1 MIDQEDLENL
11 LTNPPNKMIG
21 KIVAT
26 VLEIQK
32 LLKTV
37 ILIVNGGQ
45 ATKHLQQSRDTI
57 IGGILGCSRILG
69 VVVFVMLLFVCLVEI
84 ALTGTLNQPYSL
96 AGKSRWT
103 FATAFIIFVILSLH
117 FIGVAILFALWI
129 YSICCFSM
137 IVVIILSTV
146 AVFNHWLAVFD
157 NWMKTG
163 GGLMI
168 FVMALAFTERLGSLF
183 DNNNQSLS
191 EDAPEI
197 KTTL

>member
-1 MIDQEDLENL
+1 MTDEEGSENQ
-11 LTNPPNKMIG
+11 LTNSPSKMIG
-21 KIVAT
+21 NIVAA
-26 VLEIQK
+26 VLEIRK

-45 ATKHLQQSRDTI
+45 ASRSLQQSRDTI
-57 IGGILGCSRILG
+57 ICSILGCGRVLG

-103 FATAFIIFVILSLH
+103 FATALIIFVILLLNC
-117 FIGVAILFALWI
+117 IGVAILFALWI
-129 YSICCFSM
+129 YSICCFCM
-137 IVVIILSTV
+137 IFVIILSTV

-168 FVMALAFTERLGSLF
+168 FGMALAFTERLGSLF

-191 EDAPEI
+191 KEI
-197 KTTL
+197 KSTL

>member
-1 MIDQEDLENL
+1 MSAQENLENR
-11 LTNPPNKMIG
+11 LTNLLNKMIG
-21 KIVAT
+21 NIVAA
-26 VLEIQK
+26 VIEIRK

-57 IGGILGCSRILG
+57 IGGILKCGRILG

-103 FATAFIIFVILSLH
+103 FATAFIIFVILLLH

-129 YSICCFSM
+129 YSICCFC
-137 IVVIILSTV
+137 IIFVIILSTV

-163 GGLMI
+163 GVLMI
-168 FVMALAFTERLGSLF
+168 FGMALAFTERLGSLF
-183 DNNNQSLS
+183 NNNNQPLS
-191 EDAPEI
+191 QDSPE
-197 KTTL
+197 KTIL

>member
-1 MIDQEDLENL
+1 MTDEEGSENQ
-11 LTNPPNKMIG
+11 LTISPDKMIG
-21 KIVAT
+21 NIVAA
-26 VLEIQK
+26 VLEIRK

-45 ATKHLQQSRDTI
+45 ATKHLQHSRDTI
-57 IGGILGCSRILG
+57 IGGILKCGRILG

-84 ALTGTLNQPYSL
+84 SLTGTLNQPYCL

-103 FATAFIIFVILSLH
+103 FATAFIIFVILLLH

-129 YSICCFSM
+129 YSICCFCM
-137 IVVIILSTV
+137 IFVIILSTV

-168 FVMALAFTERLGSLF
+168 FGMAFAFTERLGSLF
-183 DNNNQSLS
+183 NNNNQPLS
-191 EDAPEI
+191 QDSPE
-197 KTTL
+197 KTIL

>member
-1 MIDQEDLENL
+1 MTDQEDLENRP
-11 LTNPPNKMIG
+11 TNPPNKMIG

-26 VLEIQK
+26 VLGIQK

-45 ATKHLQQSRDTI
+45 ASRSLQQSRDTI
-57 IGGILGCSRILG
+57 INGILKCGRILG

-103 FATAFIIFVILSLH
+103 FATAFIIFVILLLH

-129 YSICCFSM
+129 YSICCFC
-137 IVVIILSTV
+137 IIFVIILSTV

-157 NWMKTG
+157 NWLKTG

-168 FVMALAFTERLGSLF
+168 FGMALAFTERLGSLF
-183 DNNNQSLS
+183 NNNNQPLS
-191 EDAPEI
+191 QDSPE
-197 KTTL
+197 KTIL

>member
-1 MIDQEDLENL
+1 MTDQEDLENR

-21 KIVAT
+21 KIVAA
-26 VLEIQK
+26 VLEIRK

-57 IGGILGCSRILG
+57 IGGILKCGRILG

-103 FATAFIIFVILSLH
+103 FATAFIIFVILLLH

-129 YSICCFSM
+129 YSICCFCM
-137 IVVIILSTV
+137 TFVIILSTV

-168 FVMALAFTERLGSLF
+168 FGMALAFTERLGSLF

-191 EDAPEI
+191 QDAPG
-197 KTTL
+197 KTIL

>member
-1 MIDQEDLENL
+1 MSAQENLENR
-11 LTNPPNKMIG
+11 LTNLLNKMIG
-21 KIVAT
+21 NIVAA
-26 VLEIQK
+26 VIEIRK

-45 ATKHLQQSRDTI
+45 ASRSLQQSRDTI
-57 IGGILGCSRILG
+57 ICSILGCGRVLG

-103 FATAFIIFVILSLH
+103 FATALIIFVILLLNC
-117 FIGVAILFALWI
+117 IGVAILFALWI
-129 YSICCFSM
+129 YSICCFCM
-137 IVVIILSTV
+137 LFVIFLSTV
-146 AVFNHWLAVFD
+146 AVSNHWLAVFD

-168 FVMALAFTERLGSLF
+168 FGMALAFTERLGSLF

-191 EDAPEI
+191 KEI
-197 KTTL
+197 KSTL

>member
-1 MIDQEDLENL
+1 
-11 LTNPPNKMIG
+11 MIG
-21 KIVAT
+21 NIVAA
-26 VLEIQK
+26 VLEIRK

-45 ATKHLQQSRDTI
+45 ATKHLQQSMNTI
-57 IGGILGCSRILG
+57 IGGILECGRILG

-84 ALTGTLNQPYSL
+84 ALTGKLSQSHSL

-103 FATAFIIFVILSLH
+103 FATAFIIFVILLLH

-129 YSICCFSM
+129 YSIVCFCM
-137 IVVIILSTV
+137 TFVIILSTV
-146 AVFNHWLAVFD
+146 AVFNHWLAMFD
-157 NWMKTG
+157 NWIKTG

-168 FVMALAFTERLGSLF
+168 FGMALAFTERLGSLF

-191 EDAPEI
+191 QDSPE

>member
-1 MIDQEDLENL
+1 MTDQEDLENR

-45 ATKHLQQSRDTI
+45 AKKHLQQSRDTI
-57 IGGILGCSRILG
+57 IGGILKCGRILG

-117 FIGVAILFALWI
+117 FIGVAILFALWV
-129 YSICCFSM
+129 YSICCFCM
-137 IVVIILSTV
+137 IFVIILSTV
-146 AVFNHWLAVFD
+146 AAFNHWLAVFD

-168 FVMALAFTERLGSLF
+168 FGMALAFTERLGSLF

-191 EDAPEI
+191 QDAPVKNI
-197 KTTL
+197 L

>member
-1 MIDQEDLENL
+1 MTDEEGSENQ
-11 LTNPPNKMIG
+11 LTNSPSKMIG
-21 KIVAT
+21 NIVAA
-26 VLEIQK
+26 VLEIRK

-45 ATKHLQQSRDTI
+45 ASRSLQQSRDTI
-57 IGGILGCSRILG
+57 ICSILGCGRVLG

-103 FATAFIIFVILSLH
+103 FATALIIFVILLLNC
-117 FIGVAILFALWI
+117 IGVAILFALWI
-129 YSICCFSM
+129 YSICCFCM
-137 IVVIILSTV
+137 IFVIILSTV
-146 AVFNHWLAVFD
+146 AVFSHWLAVFD

-168 FVMALAFTERLGSLF
+168 FGMALAFTERLGSLF

-191 EDAPEI
+191 KEI
-197 KTTL
+197 KSTL

>member
-1 MIDQEDLENL
+1 MTDPEDLENQ

-26 VLEIQK
+26 VLEIRK

-37 ILIVNGGQ
+37 ILIVNGEQ
-45 ATKHLQQSRDTI
+45 ASKSLQQSRDTI
-57 IGGILGCSRILG
+57 IGGILGCGRILR

-103 FATAFIIFVILSLH
+103 FATAFIIFVILLLH

-129 YSICCFSM
+129 YSICCFCM
-137 IVVIILSTV
+137 IFVIILSTV

-157 NWMKTG
+157 NWMKTE

-168 FVMALAFTERLGSLF
+168 FGMALAFTQRLGSLF

-191 EDAPEI
+191 QDAPEI

>member
-1 MIDQEDLENL
+1 MSDQENLENR
-11 LTNPPNKMIG
+11 LTNSPNKMIG
-21 KIVAT
+21 KLVAA
-26 VLEIQK
+26 VLEIRK

-45 ATKHLQQSRDTI
+45 ASRSLQQSRDTI
-57 IGGILGCSRILG
+57 ICSILGCGRVLG

-103 FATAFIIFVILSLH
+103 FATALIIFVILLLN

-129 YSICCFSM
+129 YSICCFCM
-137 IVVIILSTV
+137 IFVIILSTV

-168 FVMALAFTERLGSLF
+168 FGMALAFTERLGSLF
-183 DNNNQSLS
+183 NNNNEPLS
-191 EDAPEI
+191 QDSPE
-197 KTTL
+197 KTIL

>member
-1 MIDQEDLENL
+1 MTDQEDLKNQ

-21 KIVAT
+21 NIVAAF
-26 VLEIQK
+26 LEIQK
-32 LLKTV
+32 ILKTV

-57 IGGILGCSRILG
+57 IGGILKCGRILG

-103 FATAFIIFVILSLH
+103 FATALIIFVILLLN
-117 FIGVAILFALWI
+117 FIGVAILLALWI
-129 YSICCFSM
+129 YSICCFC
-137 IVVIILSTV
+137 IIFVIILSTV

-163 GGLMI
+163 GVLMI
-168 FVMALAFTERLGSLF
+168 FGMALAFTERLGSLF
-183 DNNNQSLS
+183 NNNNQPLS
-191 EDAPEI
+191 QDSPE
-197 KTTL
+197 KTIL

>member
-1 MIDQEDLENL
+1 MSAQENLENR
-11 LTNPPNKMIG
+11 LTNLLNKMIG
-21 KIVAT
+21 NIVAA
-26 VLEIQK
+26 VIEIRK

-57 IGGILGCSRILG
+57 IGGILKCGRILG

-103 FATAFIIFVILSLH
+103 FATAFIIFVILLLH

-129 YSICCFSM
+129 YSIFCFCM
-137 IVVIILSTV
+137 IFVIILSTV

-163 GGLMI
+163 GGLMV
-168 FVMALAFTERLGSLF
+168 FGMAFAFTERLGSLF
-183 DNNNQSLS
+183 NNNNQPLS
-191 EDAPEI
+191 QDLPE
-197 KTTL
+197 KTIL

>member
-1 MIDQEDLENL
+1 MTDQEDLENRP
-11 LTNPPNKMIG
+11 TNPPNKMIG

-57 IGGILGCSRILG
+57 IGGILKCGRILG

-84 ALTGTLNQPYSL
+84 ALTGKLNQPYSL

-103 FATAFIIFVILSLH
+103 FATALIIFVILLLNC
-117 FIGVAILFALWI
+117 IGVAILFALWI
-129 YSICCFSM
+129 YSICCFC
-137 IVVIILSTV
+137 IIFVIILSTV
-146 AVFNHWLAVFD
+146 AAFNHWLAVFD

-168 FVMALAFTERLGSLF
+168 FGMALAFTERLGSLF

-191 EDAPEI
+191 QDAPG
-197 KTTL
+197 KTIL